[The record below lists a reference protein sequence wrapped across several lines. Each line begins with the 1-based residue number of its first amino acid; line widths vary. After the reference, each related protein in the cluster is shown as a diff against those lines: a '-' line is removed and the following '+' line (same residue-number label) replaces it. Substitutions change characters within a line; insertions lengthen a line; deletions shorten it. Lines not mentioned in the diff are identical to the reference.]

1 MSATTRTGGLRRARA
16 TAAALAAVSIVA
28 LLTACAPPP
37 RPDVYAPGQV
47 ARAQS
52 VEPGIVE
59 STREVRIAAAPT
71 GAGAAT
77 GAIVGSI
84 AGSGVG
90 HGWRSSFLGAIVGAI
105 FGGVVGGAIEE
116 NAAARTGVEVTVRL
130 DSGALVAV
138 VQDVEPSPLRP
149 GDRVRV
155 LSDGATTR
163 VTR

>member
-1 MSATTRTGGLRRARA
+1 MSATTRLGRLGRTRVSG
-16 TAAALAAVSIVA
+16 AALAAAAIVA
-28 LLTACAPPP
+28 LLTACAPLP
-37 RPDVYAPGQV
+37 RADVYAPGQI

-59 STREVRIAAAPT
+59 STRDVRIAAAPT
-71 GAGAAT
+71 GVGAAT
-77 GAIVGSI
+77 GAVVGSI

-90 HGWRSSFLGAIVGAI
+90 HGWRSGFLGAIVGAI

-116 NAAARTGVEVTVRL
+116 NAGARAGVEITVRL

-138 VQDVEPSPLRP
+138 VQDVDPSPLRP